1 MVSNQ
6 ERLKLPAPPNEKNV
20 KQQGLN
26 QSSSASDTSKVRKG
40 VSSVL
45 EKISAKIGDLTD
57 GLKSVDISLES
68 VDEPTACD
76 ETGITY
82 FMLFSS

>member
-1 MVSNQ
+1 M
-6 ERLKLPAPPNEKNV
+6 
-20 KQQGLN
+20 
-26 QSSSASDTSKVRKG
+26 
-40 VSSVL
+40 L

>member
-1 MVSNQ
+1 MNLCTSLCKKHLVT
-6 ERLKLPAPPNEKNV
+6 KN
-20 KQQGLN
+20 
-26 QSSSASDTSKVRKG
+26 R
-40 VSSVL
+40 
-45 EKISAKIGDLTD
+45 KISAKIGDLTD